1 MHLVFT
7 LYIKVTIAL
16 KIFAIYLIDK
26 RNDRQRG
33 ERGRGRGRG
42 RGGDRRGRGGNDR
55 GGDRRGRGGF
65 RNNNFS
71 PNNNNQEGFGFD
83 NNNQGGF
90 GSYQTQVAD
99 SNEGGF
105 TSGFDGED
113 RRGGRSGY
121 RGRGTRGGR
130 GRGRGGNREFDRR
143 SGSDKRYTS
152 SRSPVS
158 GQWFLLNFW

>member
-1 MHLVFT
+1 MW
-7 LYIKVTIAL
+7 
-16 KIFAIYLIDK
+16 KIQSSTAKINILILRFFPYPIDK

-121 RGRGTRGGR
+121 RGRGGRGSR

-143 SGSDKRYTS
+143 SGSDKR
-152 SRSPVS
+152 
-158 GQWFLLNFW
+158 